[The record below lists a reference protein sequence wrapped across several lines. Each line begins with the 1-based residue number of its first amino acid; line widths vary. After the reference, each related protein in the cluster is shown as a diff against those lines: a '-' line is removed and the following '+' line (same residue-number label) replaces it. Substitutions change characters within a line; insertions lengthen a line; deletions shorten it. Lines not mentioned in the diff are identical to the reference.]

1 LVHPLLQRGLR
12 SRVERDVQGSISF
25 DDANRHRKVEAP
37 RTRARRIKEAHA
49 VDYFVVRQVTVTEY
63 DDIGRPSGKRGPNR
77 RAQLAGPRKN
87 VGEKNPQAA
96 NLEAN
101 DLQSVRVII
110 VPTHERDRSNLLQV
124 RDHGIV
130 ADVAGMEN
138 VIDAAERSERFG
150 SNQTV
155 RVRDDTDSRRA
166 ASGEPRAGGS
176 CSPLA
181 ARRSL
186 IPKLTRVSP
195 NSCLD
200 IAP

>member
-1 LVHPLLQRGLR
+1 M
-12 SRVERDVQGSISF
+12 QGSISF
-25 DDANRHRKVEAP
+25 DNANRRRKVEAP
-37 RTRARRIKEAHA
+37 RTGARRIEEAHA

-63 DDIGRPSGKRGPNR
+63 DDIGRPSGKRGANR
-77 RAQLAGPRKN
+77 RAQLARPRKN

-101 DLQSVRVII
+101 DLQPVRVII

-181 ARRSL
+181 ARRLL

-195 NSCLD
+195 SLCLD